1 MGLRWHNN
9 FMFKKLYSLF
19 ILILLIVVSIILS
32 NFLDWSTA
40 IIVAVAIVA
49 AIPPFLNKF
58 YFWPKNLKN
67 LPDVDAMPDEILNS
81 KGVTSW
87 EIDFCNDMNEK
98 FKNEEFIKNISR
110 KQCRKLVEIYLEKV
124 RKIPEGQI
132 DVSKAEI
139 YIGDRKI
146 Q

>member
-1 MGLRWHNN
+1 
-9 FMFKKLYSLF
+9 MFGKLYSLF

-32 NFLDWSTA
+32 NFFDWSTA
-40 IIVAVAIVA
+40 IFIASAIVL
-49 AIPPFLNKF
+49 AIPPFLNTF

-110 KQCRKLVEIYLEKV
+110 KQCRKLVEIYLERV
-124 RKIPEGQI
+124 RKITEAQI
-132 DVSKAEI
+132 YVSKAEI
-139 YIGDRKI
+139 HIGDRKI

>member
-1 MGLRWHNN
+1 
-9 FMFKKLYSLF
+9 MFKKLYSLF

-139 YIGDRKI
+139 HIGDRKI

>member
-1 MGLRWHNN
+1 
-9 FMFKKLYSLF
+9 MFGKLYSLF

-32 NFLDWSTA
+32 NFFDWSTA
-40 IIVAVAIVA
+40 IFIASAIVL
-49 AIPPFLNKF
+49 AIPPFLNTF

-139 YIGDRKI
+139 HIGDRKI

>member
-1 MGLRWHNN
+1 MLE
-9 FMFKKLYSLF
+9 KLYSLF

-32 NFLDWSTA
+32 NFFDWSTS
-40 IIVAVAIVA
+40 IFVAVAIVA
-49 AIPPFLNKF
+49 AIPPFLNMF
-58 YFWPKNLKN
+58 YFLPKKLKN

-110 KQCRKLVEIYLEKV
+110 KQCRKLVEIYLERV
-124 RKIPEGQI
+124 IKIPEGQI

-139 YIGDRKI
+139 HIGDRKI

>member
-1 MGLRWHNN
+1 
-9 FMFKKLYSLF
+9 MFEKFYSLF

-40 IIVAVAIVA
+40 IFVAVAIVA

-98 FKNEEFIKNISR
+98 LKNEEFIKNISR
-110 KQCRKLVEIYLEKV
+110 KQCRKLVEIYLERV

-139 YIGDRKI
+139 HIGDRKI
-146 Q
+146 

>member
-1 MGLRWHNN
+1 
-9 FMFKKLYSLF
+9 MFGRLYSLF

-32 NFLDWSTA
+32 NFFDWSTA
-40 IIVAVAIVA
+40 IFIASAIVL
-49 AIPPFLNKF
+49 AIPPFLNTF

-81 KGVTSW
+81 KGVTLW

-139 YIGDRKI
+139 HIGDRKI

>member
-1 MGLRWHNN
+1 
-9 FMFKKLYSLF
+9 MFGRLYSLF
-19 ILILLIVVSIILS
+19 ILILLILVSIILS
-32 NFLDWSTA
+32 NFFDWSTA
-40 IIVAVAIVA
+40 IFIASAIVL
-49 AIPPFLNKF
+49 AIPPFLNTF

-81 KGVTSW
+81 KGVTLW

-110 KQCRKLVEIYLEKV
+110 KQCRKLVEIYLERV
-124 RKIPEGQI
+124 REIPEKQI
-132 DVSKAEI
+132 DASKAEI
-139 YIGDRKI
+139 NIGDRKI

>member
-1 MGLRWHNN
+1 
-9 FMFKKLYSLF
+9 MFGKLYSLF

-32 NFLDWSTA
+32 NFFDWSTA
-40 IIVAVAIVA
+40 IFIAIAIVL
-49 AIPPFLNKF
+49 AIPPFLNMF
-58 YFWPKNLKN
+58 YFLPKKLKN

-110 KQCRKLVEIYLEKV
+110 KQCSKLVEIYLERV
-124 RKIPEGQI
+124 RKIPEKQI
-132 DVSKAEI
+132 DASKAEI
-139 YIGDRKI
+139 NIGDRKI

>member
-1 MGLRWHNN
+1 
-9 FMFKKLYSLF
+9 MFKKLYSLF

-40 IIVAVAIVA
+40 IFVAVAIVA

-98 FKNEEFIKNISR
+98 LKNEEFIKNISR
-110 KQCRKLVEIYLEKV
+110 KQCRKLVEIYLERV

>member
-1 MGLRWHNN
+1 M
-9 FMFKKLYSLF
+9 
-19 ILILLIVVSIILS
+19 
-32 NFLDWSTA
+32 
-40 IIVAVAIVA
+40 
-49 AIPPFLNKF
+49 F
-58 YFWPKNLKN
+58 YFLPKKLKN

-110 KQCRKLVEIYLEKV
+110 KQCRKLVEIYLERV

-139 YIGDRKI
+139 HIGDRKI

>member
-1 MGLRWHNN
+1 MLE
-9 FMFKKLYSLF
+9 KLYSLF

-32 NFLDWSTA
+32 NFFDWSTS
-40 IIVAVAIVA
+40 IFVAVAIVA
-49 AIPPFLNKF
+49 AIPPFLNMF
-58 YFWPKNLKN
+58 YFLPKKLKN

-110 KQCRKLVEIYLEKV
+110 KQCRKLVEIYLERV
-124 RKIPEGQI
+124 REIPEKQI
-132 DVSKAEI
+132 DASKAEI
-139 YIGDRKI
+139 NIGDRKI

>member
-1 MGLRWHNN
+1 
-9 FMFKKLYSLF
+9 MFKKLYSLF

-58 YFWPKNLKN
+58 YFWPKNFKN

-98 FKNEEFIKNISR
+98 LKNDEFIKNISR

>member
-1 MGLRWHNN
+1 
-9 FMFKKLYSLF
+9 MFGRLYSLF

-32 NFLDWSTA
+32 NFFDWSTA
-40 IIVAVAIVA
+40 IFIASAIVL
-49 AIPPFLNKF
+49 AIPPFLNTF

-81 KGVTSW
+81 KGVTLW

-98 FKNEEFIKNISR
+98 FKNEEFIKNISG
-110 KQCRKLVEIYLEKV
+110 KQCRKLVEIYLERV
-124 RKIPEGQI
+124 REIPEKQI
-132 DVSKAEI
+132 DASKAEI
-139 YIGDRKI
+139 NIGDRKI

>member
-1 MGLRWHNN
+1 
-9 FMFKKLYSLF
+9 MFGKLYSLF

-40 IIVAVAIVA
+40 IFVAVAIVA

-98 FKNEEFIKNISR
+98 LKNDEFIKNISR

-139 YIGDRKI
+139 HIGDRKI

>member
-1 MGLRWHNN
+1 MLE
-9 FMFKKLYSLF
+9 KLYSLF
-19 ILILLIVVSIILS
+19 ILILIIVVSIILS
-32 NFLDWSTA
+32 NFFDWS
-40 IIVAVAIVA
+40 ISIFVAFAIVL
-49 AIPPFLNKF
+49 AIPPFLNMF
-58 YFWPKNLKN
+58 YFIPKKLKN

-110 KQCRKLVEIYLEKV
+110 KQCRKLVEIYLERV
-124 RKIPEGQI
+124 RKITEGQI
-132 DVSKAEI
+132 YVSKAEI
-139 YIGDRKI
+139 HIGDRKI

>member
-1 MGLRWHNN
+1 
-9 FMFKKLYSLF
+9 MFGRLYSLF

-32 NFLDWSTA
+32 NFFDWSTA
-40 IIVAVAIVA
+40 IFIASAIVL
-49 AIPPFLNKF
+49 AIPPFLNTF

-81 KGVTSW
+81 KGVTLW

-110 KQCRKLVEIYLEKV
+110 KQCRKLVEIYLERV

-139 YIGDRKI
+139 HIGDRKI

>member
-1 MGLRWHNN
+1 
-9 FMFKKLYSLF
+9 MFEKLYSLF
-19 ILILLIVVSIILS
+19 ILILIIVVSIILS
-32 NFLDWSTA
+32 NFFDWSTS
-40 IIVAVAIVA
+40 IFVAVAIVL
-49 AIPPFLNKF
+49 AIPPFLNMF
-58 YFWPKNLKN
+58 YFLPKKLKN

-87 EIDFCNDMNEK
+87 EIDFCNDMDEK

-110 KQCRKLVEIYLEKV
+110 KQCRKLVEIYLERV

-139 YIGDRKI
+139 HIGDRKI

>member
-1 MGLRWHNN
+1 
-9 FMFKKLYSLF
+9 MFEKLYSLF
-19 ILILLIVVSIILS
+19 ILILIIVVSIILS
-32 NFLDWSTA
+32 NFFDWSTS
-40 IIVAVAIVA
+40 IFVAVAIVA
-49 AIPPFLNKF
+49 AIPPFLNMF
-58 YFWPKNLKN
+58 YFLPKKLKN

-139 YIGDRKI
+139 HIGDRKI

>member
-1 MGLRWHNN
+1 
-9 FMFKKLYSLF
+9 MFGKLYSLF

-49 AIPPFLNKF
+49 AIPPFLNTF

-81 KGVTSW
+81 KGVTLW

-139 YIGDRKI
+139 HIGDRKI

>member
-1 MGLRWHNN
+1 
-9 FMFKKLYSLF
+9 MFGRLYSLF

-32 NFLDWSTA
+32 NFFDWSTA
-40 IIVAVAIVA
+40 IFIASAIVL
-49 AIPPFLNKF
+49 AIPPFLNTF

-81 KGVTSW
+81 KGVTLW

-110 KQCRKLVEIYLEKV
+110 KQCRKLVEIYLERV
-124 RKIPEGQI
+124 RKITEAQI
-132 DVSKAEI
+132 YVSKAEI
-139 YIGDRKI
+139 HIGDRKI

>member
-1 MGLRWHNN
+1 
-9 FMFKKLYSLF
+9 MFKKLYSLF

-87 EIDFCNDMNEK
+87 EVDFCNDMNEK

-139 YIGDRKI
+139 HIGDRKI

>member
-1 MGLRWHNN
+1 
-9 FMFKKLYSLF
+9 MFEKSYSLF

-32 NFLDWSTA
+32 KFLDWSTA
-40 IIVAVAIVA
+40 IFVAVAIVA

-81 KGVTSW
+81 KSVTSW
-87 EIDFCNDMNEK
+87 EIDFCNNMNEK
-98 FKNEEFIKNISR
+98 LKNEEFIKNISR
-110 KQCRKLVEIYLEKV
+110 KQCRKLVEIYLERV

-139 YIGDRKI
+139 YIGNRKI